1 MPDDP
6 NWPRASAW
14 LAGDQLPEPVG
25 TLAVLGAPLHLGS
38 ISPGR
43 CDLAPEAIRKAL
55 ERYSTFDP
63 ETGVDVRSLEVS
75 DLSDLDLSESRPE
88 EAFGPLSEAVRSAL
102 AGADVLVV
110 LGGDNSVTRPGCH
123 GAADSLDRVGL
134 LTLDAH
140 HDLRDLDEGLSNG
153 NPVRALLAD
162 GLPGANIVQV
172 GIAAFANS
180 PAYAQVASSAGI
192 RVVTIEGA
200 RAMGIDTAIHEALE
214 ILTERVD
221 RIYVDLDIDVLDRAF
236 APGAPGSRPGGL
248 TPHELF
254 EAARVCGQDPHVE
267 VIDIVEVDPPRDLAD
282 VTVLGAARCLL
293 SFASGVVGRLT
304 GKERPKTPI
313 SPV

>member
-1 MPDDP
+1 MADDP

-14 LAGDQLPEPVG
+14 LAGDHLPEPVG

-55 ERYSTFDP
+55 ERFSTFDA
-63 ETGVDVRSLEVS
+63 ETGVDVRSLAAS
-75 DLSDLDLSESRPE
+75 DLGDLELAGSRPE
-88 EAFGPLSEAVRSAL
+88 EALTVLSEAVRSAL
-102 AGADVLVV
+102 MTADVLAV
-110 LGGDNSVTRPGCH
+110 LGGDNSITRPGCH

-172 GIAAFANS
+172 GIAPFANS
-180 PAYAQVASSAGI
+180 QAYAQVASSAGI
-192 RVVTIEGA
+192 TVVTIEGA

-221 RIYVDLDIDVLDRAF
+221 RIYVDLDIDVLDQAF

-248 TPHELF
+248 TPQELF
-254 EAARVCGQDPHVE
+254 QAARVCGQDPHVE
-267 VIDIVEVDPPRDLAD
+267 VIDIVEVDPPREVAD
-282 VTVLGAARCLL
+282 VTALAAARCIL
-293 SFASGVVGRLT
+293 SFASGVVDRLT
-304 GKERPKTPI
+304 GKERPKGSI
-313 SPV
+313 FPV